1 MKNYLIR
8 VVTHEKAVKFL
19 PLLSCRY
26 VSMNR
31 LLITVC
37 TYNELENIRLLIP
50 ALREVAPDAD
60 ILVLDDNSPDGT
72 GKAADEFAAQDSKV
86 IVMHR
91 PDKQGIGAATLAGFR
106 YGIEHN
112 YDLLLNLDA
121 DFSHPPR
128 YIPNL
133 LKAVEEVDVAI
144 GSRYVPGGGI
154 SGWSWVRH
162 FMSRGVNWYS
172 RLVLGIRSRD
182 CSGSFRCYR
191 VPKLAEV
198 DWNRTLALGY
208 AFEEEVLYR
217 CQRIGCTFSETPI
230 HFEDRE
236 LGETKIN
243 WKEVVKAIWIIF
255 RLGLQRLM
263 RVPVK

>member
-1 MKNYLIR
+1 M
-8 VVTHEKAVKFL
+8 
-19 PLLSCRY
+19 S
-26 VSMNR
+26 R

-50 ALREVAPDAD
+50 ELRTVAPDAD

-72 GKAADEFAAQDSKV
+72 GAAADEFAAGDSHV

-91 PDKQGIGAATLAGFR
+91 DQKAGIGAATLAGFR

-128 YIPNL
+128 FIPDL
-133 LKAVEEVDVAI
+133 LQAVESCDVAI
-144 GSRYVPGGGI
+144 GSRYVPGGQI

-172 RLVLGIRSRD
+172 RLMLGITSRD

-191 VPKLAEV
+191 VPRLAEV
-198 DWNRTLALGY
+198 DWDRTLAMGY

-217 CQRIGCTFSETPI
+217 CQRIGCSFREIPI
-230 HFEDRE
+230 HFEDRQ
-236 LGETKIN
+236 LGTTKIN
-243 WKEVVKAIWIIF
+243 WTEVVKAIWMIF
-255 RLGLQRLM
+255 RLGLQRM
-263 RVPVK
+263 ARVPVAAK